1 MFASEEQFFLLLI
14 KPFLIGV
21 LAGLVFAAI
30 DSRRNKG
37 KQFKYV
43 DVLVAIPI
51 VLIAYIAGYLTGI
64 SGSSAIGNLVPAVL
78 AFVGGLNVYMFGA
91 KVDHRSLTIFS
102 IFLFAIIL
110 FYGVLD
116 GRYDRATGIEAQMEA
131 SAVQELRIKTFRENL
146 SLAARSAVMGHD
158 GSMKHCVPIIRKAEA

>member
-1 MFASEEQFFLLLI
+1 MFTSEEQFFLLLI

-21 LAGLVFAAI
+21 LAGLVFATI
-30 DSRRNKG
+30 DSRRNKS
-37 KQFKYV
+37 KQFKFT

-78 AFVGGLNVYMFGA
+78 AFIGGLNLYMFGA
-91 KVDHRSLTIFS
+91 KADHRALTIFS
-102 IFLFAIIL
+102 IFLFAITL

-116 GRYDRATGIEAQMEA
+116 GRYDRASGIEAQMEA
-131 SAVQELRIKTFRENL
+131 SAIQELRIKTFRQNL
-146 SLAARSAVMGHD
+146 TLPPDPPSWVTTG
-158 GSMKHCVPIIRKAEA
+158 P

>member
-1 MFASEEQFFLLLI
+1 MI
-14 KPFLIGV
+14 
-21 LAGLVFAAI
+21 FAAV
-30 DSRRNKG
+30 DSYRNED
-37 KQFKYV
+37 KQFKYI

-78 AFVGGLNVYMFGA
+78 AFIGGLNVYMFGA
-91 KVDHRSLTIFS
+91 KVDQRSLIIFS

-116 GRYDRATGIEAQMEA
+116 GRYDRESSIEALRGSLWVTIDNDRRDIVVEPGAGFRVDRAGGALISAMDDADFVLLEA
-131 SAVQELRIKTFRENL
+131 GSA
-146 SLAARSAVMGHD
+146 AHAG
-158 GSMKHCVPIIRKAEA
+158 

>member
-1 MFASEEQFFLLLI
+1 MFTSEEQFFVLLI
-14 KPFLIGV
+14 KPFLIGA
-21 LAGLVFAAI
+21 LAGLIFAAV
-30 DSRRNKG
+30 DSYRNKD
-37 KQFKYV
+37 KQFKYT

-78 AFVGGLNVYMFGA
+78 AFIGGLNVYMFGV
-91 KVDHRSLTIFS
+91 KVDHRSLIIFS

-116 GRYDRATGIEAQMEA
+116 GRYDRGSGIEAQMEA
-131 SAVQELRIKTFRENL
+131 SAVQELRIKTFRQNI
-146 SLAARSAVMGHD
+146 SLPPDPPSWVTTG
-158 GSMKHCVPIIRKAEA
+158 P